1 MPESGT
7 TLPMS
12 EDGLEARVAA
22 LERALTDG
30 REGNVDDL
38 PSGADLEQDVD
49 GLRQRVE
56 ELERRIDELDASL
69 QAVRGYVGEV
79 RRVNS
84 EIERRADAA
93 LAAVERIE
101 EQGSD
106 DHGAVG
112 RGDSPEP
119 EPADIA
125 DRHDAEPADRDGV
138 GAWPPAED
146 EADPDDVLSRVRDA
160 L

>member
-1 MPESGT
+1 
-7 TLPMS
+7 MS

-30 REGNVDDL
+30 REGSVDDL
-38 PSGADLEQDVD
+38 PSGADLEQGVES
-49 GLRQRVE
+49 LQRRVE
-56 ELERRIDELDASL
+56 ELERRIEEQDAAL
-69 QAVRGYVGEV
+69 QAVRGYVGEL
-79 RRVNS
+79 RHVNS
-84 EIERRADAA
+84 EVERRADAA

-101 EQGSD
+101 SET
-106 DHGAVG
+106 GAG
-112 RGDSPEP
+112 GERDTAP

-125 DRHDAEPADRDGV
+125 DRADARGDAGGADRNDV

-146 EADPDDVLSRVRDA
+146 EEEPDPGDVLSRVRDA